1 MALQF
6 PGLTPQPGTNPV
18 LEVQKSP
25 PLWLGCQGVLN
36 ELVTRPGT
44 WVFWIYTVP
53 STGAE
58 ASIHTL
64 GITPSNPSSGH
75 YRLSLLL
82 TPSGCNVGIASLGGL
97 GFAGLSTVPENL
109 RPL

>member
-36 ELVTRPGT
+36 ELVTVLARGSSGFIQYLALGLRP
-44 WVFWIYTVP
+44 P
-53 STGAE
+53 STPWG
-58 ASIHTL
+58 S
-64 GITPSNPSSGH
+64 TPSNPSSGH

-82 TPSGCNVGIASLGGL
+82 TPSGCNVGIASLGGF